1 MPAAVIGPLPA
12 ALRDELLT
20 GPRLLRCCRYGIF
33 PAESVHSRVQ
43 RAKADPTV
51 ALGHPNRCQHS
62 KCCFLP
68 ELINAAADT
77 LGSEGEA
84 IRRFTAVQQRFGFT
98 LHQLRE
104 GCRAVCSP
112 SEDASGKLVPGSGV
126 TVQQLAEVLQQFGLL
141 QASGT

>member
-1 MPAAVIGPLPA
+1 MSC
-12 ALRDELLT
+12 
-20 GPRLLRCCRYGIF
+20 LLRRCRYGIF
-33 PAESVHSRVQ
+33 PAKSVYSRVQ
-43 RAKADPTV
+43 RAKADPAV
-51 ALGHPNRCQHS
+51 ALGHANRCQHS
-62 KCCFLP
+62 KCRFLP

-112 SEDASGKLVPGSGV
+112 SEDNSGKLVPGSGV
-126 TVQQLAEVLQQFGLL
+126 TVQSQLAEALQQFGLL
-141 QASGT
+141 QASGTSSSAIPPSTTKR